1 MLLTFLSFAVAFE
14 FREKKIMKFERDQ
27 GGTENFECALMKPK
41 LYEI

>member
-1 MLLTFLSFAVAFE
+1 MLLTFAIAFE

-27 GGTENFECALMKPK
+27 DGTENFESTLMKPK